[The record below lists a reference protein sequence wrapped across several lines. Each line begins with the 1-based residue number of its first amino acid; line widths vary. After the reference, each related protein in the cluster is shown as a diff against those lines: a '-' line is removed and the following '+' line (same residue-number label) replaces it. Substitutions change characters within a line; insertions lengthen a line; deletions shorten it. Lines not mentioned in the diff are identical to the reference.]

1 MIEGEERKKD
11 YESPLGL
18 TCPALQSVQFYLYTL
33 FSWEAAFVSHLEPIW
48 AELGQSNDFPHWH
61 SSS

>member
-33 FSWEAAFVSHLEPIW
+33 FSWEAAFVSHLEPI
-48 AELGQSNDFPHWH
+48 
-61 SSS
+61 